1 MPNIKEMIAR
11 MGLVAQK
18 KKQTDSSIESKD
30 KVLTSTGISTLNSTD
45 NFNCL
50 PHSGASQIIDE
61 KECFQQ
67 PKLNIRG
74 ARIPE
79 SHLSDQNSNTDSLFL
94 DKGSI
99 ARTRTPAN
107 S

>member
-18 KKQTDSSIESKD
+18 KKQTDNSIESKE
-30 KVLTSTGISTLNSTD
+30 KVLTSTGISTLTTRNSTD
-45 NFNCL
+45 NFNCP
-50 PHSGASQIIDE
+50 PHSGASQ
-61 KECFQQ
+61 
-67 PKLNIRG
+67 
-74 ARIPE
+74 IPE

-99 ARTRTPAN
+99 ARTRTPPN